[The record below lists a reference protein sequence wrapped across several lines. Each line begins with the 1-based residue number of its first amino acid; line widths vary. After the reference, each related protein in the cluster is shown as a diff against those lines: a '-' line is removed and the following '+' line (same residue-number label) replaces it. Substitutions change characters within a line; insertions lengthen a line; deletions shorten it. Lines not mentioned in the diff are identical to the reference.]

1 MPAAAGLSSAGCQ
14 YSCSTVGSNSR
25 CKKQK
30 APEQS
35 QCSDLLFSHKS
46 CCQGDTCRHTD
57 IACIPV
63 VVTDGGQQL
72 GPVPFSV
79 FHSAES
85 SQHIDVQTVQ
95 QSDQCHDSRCDS
107 GDPPDT
113 SAAVIVPGYRKID
126 PHQQSLGHQP
136 HIPAGIP

>member
-1 MPAAAGLSSAGCQ
+1 MPAAAGLSSAEKATVTSSTAAITLLSYVGLFTGLILL
-14 YSCSTVGSNSR
+14 TVGSNSR

-72 GPVPFSV
+72 GPVPFSIPRKV
-79 FHSAES
+79 PSTS
-85 SQHIDVQTVQ
+85 M
-95 QSDQCHDSRCDS
+95 SRRFNS
-107 GDPPDT
+107 PISVTIP
-113 SAAVIVPGYRKID
+113 AVIPAI
-126 PHQQSLGHQP
+126 HQILLLPS
-136 HIPAGIP
+136 